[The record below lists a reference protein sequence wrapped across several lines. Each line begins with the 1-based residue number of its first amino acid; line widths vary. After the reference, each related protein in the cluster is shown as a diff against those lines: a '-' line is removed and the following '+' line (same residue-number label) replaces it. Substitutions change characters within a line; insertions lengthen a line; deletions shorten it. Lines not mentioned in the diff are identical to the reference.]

1 MLRPPTLLSLL
12 ALLLV
17 VPCVAQTPAPAPAA
31 APPAP
36 PAPPPPVIQATV
48 NGSPISETHVNQ
60 AIANRWAIPIM
71 RSLIEDR
78 LIRQEARRLGI
89 KMSVE
94 RVQALFEAERKQ
106 FPSQE
111 AFERHLHSQG
121 YTGQSYVEKL
131 TTDTLLRQ
139 LQDRQSAVSDADIAR
154 YYAEH
159 KAEFSEPAEAH
170 VFLIQVPT
178 IEEAY
183 LVRERLHAGDKFDAV
198 AKELSKHPSAAQGG
212 DLGWVGE
219 EDLPGESIVEAVM
232 TMDTGIVSSP
242 LRVDSQ
248 YYLVMARERRPEQ
261 VVPLDEARDEI
272 RQKLVASRVVSRDD
286 YIDMLARRANI
297 QVTWAPARYLADEYR
312 RLNRIEVVVDGKPLE
327 MEQPPVR
334 LPEGTIVVPAK
345 PVLQAVG
352 AILSWNAG
360 DQSLTASNLIGKVK
374 MTVGSAQA
382 VAGKDKL
389 QAVDMKQPPEIRNGM
404 LYIAARVP
412 LEALGATVQWDGLRN
427 RLVISSGKQD
437 MPSPTVPATPAGLE
451 RQ

>member
-1 MLRPPTLLSLL
+1 MLRPPTLLCLL

-36 PAPPPPVIQATV
+36 PPPAIQATV
-48 NGSPISETHVNQ
+48 NGSPISQTHVDQ

-71 RSLIEDR
+71 RSIIEDR

-94 RVQALFEAERKQ
+94 AVQALFEAERKQ

-121 YTGQSYVEKL
+121 YTGQSFVEKL
-131 TTDTLLRQ
+131 TTDSLLRQ
-139 LQDRQSAVSDADIAR
+139 LQDRQSAVTDAEIAR

-183 LVRERLHAGDKFDAV
+183 LVRERLHRGDKFDVV
-198 AKELSKHPSAAQGG
+198 AKEMSKHPSAAQGG
-212 DLGWVGE
+212 DLGWVGA
-219 EDLPGESIVEAVM
+219 EDLPGESLVEAVM

-242 LRVDSQ
+242 LRVDNQ

-261 VVPLDEARDEI
+261 VVPLEEAREEI
-272 RQKLVASRVVSRDD
+272 RQKLAAGRAVSRED
-286 YIDMLARRANI
+286 YLDMLARRANI

-312 RLNRIEVVVDGKPLE
+312 RLNRIEVIVDGKPLE

-352 AILSWNAG
+352 AALSWDAG
-360 DQSLTASNLIGKVK
+360 DQSLTASNVTGKVK

-382 VAGKDKL
+382 VAGTDKL